1 MITNDFITIGGQ
13 LIARTGSGD
22 LQLMD
27 WPTESAF
34 NMVDEVIK
42 NPPDRMPGRVYQY
55 QKLIKGGGDLINLK
69 DLSDAER
76 QKIYQEVRN
85 KYGSNTMFHNIGHR
99 SDKVANTWR
108 QIASKIK
115 GVAPMIAGFSS
126 VPGAIASGLL
136 YAGTAKKLHA
146 PTLDYQL
153 DRPGNI
159 LDTPITAY
167 NRNLHDQVG
176 VVDTSLGPMDGDS
189 GFDRYM
195 QNKIQN
201 LRNTQGIMGARADRD
216 FTQTDYGKAYNRG
229 GIVSLV

>member
-1 MITNDFITIGGQ
+1 
-13 LIARTGSGD
+13 
-22 LQLMD
+22 
-27 WPTESAF
+27 
-34 NMVDEVIK
+34 
-42 NPPDRMPGRVYQY
+42 
-55 QKLIKGGGDLINLK
+55 
-69 DLSDAER
+69 
-76 QKIYQEVRN
+76 
-85 KYGSNTMFHNIGHR
+85 
-99 SDKVANTWR
+99 VANTWR

-229 GIVSLV
+229 GIVSLMV